1 MLEELLKLLICTCYW
16 PSNNSSH
23 MTMDS
28 VNVSSG
34 NRLIQP
40 QLWSSKYDNITF
52 TNAIRNHPLNGM
64 NGFKMPDLHC
74 FLSNGFNG
82 SLSSLSSNSSS
93 SSSLSSSSTSSP
105 QSKLLSSDSDYGK
118 MIQEKLMLKN
128 GKTINSNDN
137 KTYQQVSSSGNSIQ
151 FN

>member
-1 MLEELLKLLICTCYW
+1 
-16 PSNNSSH
+16 

-28 VNVSSG
+28 VNVSSE

-40 QLWSSKYDNITF
+40 QQQLWSSKYDNITF
-52 TNAIRNHPLNGM
+52 TNAIRNHPFNGM

-82 SLSSLSSNSSS
+82 SLSSLSSLSSNSSS
-93 SSSLSSSSTSSP
+93 SSSLSSSSASASSP
-105 QSKLLSSDSDYGK
+105 QNKLLSSDSDYGK

-137 KTYQQVSSSGNSIQ
+137 KTYQQVLPSGNSIQ

>member
-1 MLEELLKLLICTCYW
+1 
-16 PSNNSSH
+16 

-28 VNVSSG
+28 VNVSSE

-40 QLWSSKYDNITF
+40 QQLWSSKYDNITF
-52 TNAIRNHPLNGM
+52 TNAIRNHPFNGM

-93 SSSLSSSSTSSP
+93 SSSLSSSSASASSP
-105 QSKLLSSDSDYGK
+105 QNKLLSSDSDYGK

-137 KTYQQVSSSGNSIQ
+137 KTYQQVLSSGNSIQ